1 MTILRTSTLLLLLGF
16 AAPAALVWQ
25 ALPAQADD
33 GGGEG
38 EGGSGEG
45 ESDEG
50 EDETEED
57 VVRARQAAQ
66 TPAPD
71 FSTINLG
78 PPHPGQHL
86 TVTQGASRFP

>member
-1 MTILRTSTLLLLLGF
+1 MTILRICTVLLLLGF
-16 AAPAALVWQ
+16 AAPTALVWQ
-25 ALPAQADD
+25 TYPALADE

-38 EGGSGEG
+38 EAEA
-45 ESDEG
+45 G
-50 EDETEED
+50 EDEADDATEEQ
-57 VVRARQAAQ
+57 VRARQAAQ

-78 PPHPGQHL
+78 PPHPGQNL

>member
-1 MTILRTSTLLLLLGF
+1 MTILRAGTLLLLLGF
-16 AAPAALVWQ
+16 AAPTALVWQ
-25 ALPAQADD
+25 THPAQAEE

-38 EGGSGEG
+38 EAEAGEA
-45 ESDEG
+45 EA
-50 EDETEED
+50 EDEADDATEEQ
-57 VVRARQAAQ
+57 VRARQAAQ